1 MAGVDTSAGGVF
13 VAVWET
19 ILSAESQSKQGNVR
33 DTPFP
38 QHPDGCDVAA
48 RARLQVV
55 APTAEVVAFTTA
67 QHAVATLHSV
77 AARFGCVKANIHVG
91 DSLSRCCS
99 IVLLAPAALIHNLL
113 SARMPCSAG
122 VQFSCWLSGRDRA
135 ERQSDKNLK
144 LCMSLLC
151 A

>member
-1 MAGVDTSAGGVF
+1 MAGRPSCSAIAHGAF
-13 VAVWET
+13 SRP
-19 ILSAESQSKQGNVR
+19 ILSSESQSEQGDVG

-91 DSLSRCCS
+91 DSLSRCCR
-99 IVLLAPAALIHNLL
+99 IVLLPLVALVHILL
-113 SARMPCSAG
+113 SARMRMLRRCAM
-122 VQFSCWLSGRDRA
+122 F
-135 ERQSDKNLK
+135 
-144 LCMSLLC
+144 LLGC
-151 A
+151 RT

>member
-1 MAGVDTSAGGVF
+1 MVGVDTSAGGVF

-91 DSLSRCCS
+91 DSLSRCCK
-99 IVLLAPAALIHNLL
+99 IVLFFLQRNKSPLRENKTNVNCDGGALPQRSSTL
-113 SARMPCSAG
+113 G
-122 VQFSCWLSGRDRA
+122 
-135 ERQSDKNLK
+135 K
-144 LCMSLLC
+144 
-151 A
+151 